1 MLQNILLV
9 TFAYLI
15 GSVASAIVV
24 CRLMGLPDPRTKGSR
39 NPGASNVLRVYGK
52 NVAAWTLAGDML
64 KGFLPLFI
72 GRVFHASDLILA
84 FMGLAAFLGHL
95 YPVFFGFKGG
105 KGVATLI
112 GVLFGMAWPLGLVFV
127 LTWLLVAAA
136 FQYASLAALVAA
148 ALVPIYTAFLLPALP
163 YLIVNSA
170 IAALLA
176 WRHRSNMR
184 KLLDGTEDKISFNKT

>member
-64 KGFLPLFI
+64 KGFLPLLI
-72 GRVFHASDLILA
+72 GRVFHASNLILA

-112 GVLFGMAWPLGLVFV
+112 GVLFGIAWPLGLAFM

-136 FQYASLAALVAA
+136 FQYASLAALAAA

-170 IAALLA
+170 MAALLA

-184 KLLDGTEDKISFNKT
+184 KLLDGTEDKINFNKT

>member
-1 MLQNILLV
+1 
-9 TFAYLI
+9 
-15 GSVASAIVV
+15 
-24 CRLMGLPDPRTKGSR
+24 
-39 NPGASNVLRVYGK
+39 
-52 NVAAWTLAGDML
+52 ML
-64 KGFLPLFI
+64 KGFLPLLI

-112 GVLFGMAWPLGLVFV
+112 GVFFGMAWPLGLAFV

-148 ALVPIYTAFLLPALP
+148 ALVPIYTVFLIPALP

-170 IAALLA
+170 MAALLA

-184 KLLDGTEDKISFNKT
+184 KLLDGTEDKINFNKT